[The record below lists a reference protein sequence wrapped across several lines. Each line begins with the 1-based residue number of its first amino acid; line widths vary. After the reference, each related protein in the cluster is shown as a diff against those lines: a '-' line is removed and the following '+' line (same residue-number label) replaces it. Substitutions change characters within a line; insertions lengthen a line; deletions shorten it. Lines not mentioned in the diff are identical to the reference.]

1 MFYFLATDLQ
11 LPSPHNGKLDIFCHQ
26 FSQLSVGTFRFVAF
40 LDASAVTCLKGNCPT
55 IANCEPSN
63 PAATFLL
70 TIMLAE
76 SLNVA
81 AQPRVSRVEFRLW
94 HCVSRAEKNY
104 DRNDRRTHL
113 KEKGSIERTRGRGDA
128 KSIERFKR
136 RWGLKVDLEM
146 NLRCGCKEIRR
157 LLCRRLP
164 LQNPPHSPSNRTV
177 AVRTRHYTWTMFQH
191 LIAVSEILGDP
202 GLVVL

>member
-26 FSQLSVGTFRFVAF
+26 FSQLFLGTFRFVAF
-40 LDASAVTCLKGNCPT
+40 LGAESAVTCLKGNCPT

-63 PAATFLL
+63 LAATFLL

-81 AQPRVSRVEFRLW
+81 AQPRVSRVEFRPW

-113 KEKGSIERTRGRGDA
+113 KEKSSIERTRG
-128 KSIERFKR
+128 
-136 RWGLKVDLEM
+136 
-146 NLRCGCKEIRR
+146 
-157 LLCRRLP
+157 P
-164 LQNPPHSPSNRTV
+164 
-177 AVRTRHYTWTMFQH
+177 
-191 LIAVSEILGDP
+191 
-202 GLVVL
+202 